1 MQHLASAGAEVTTEP
16 CNVAPAWLQTGL
28 RPQISTERNAEMNK
42 TIAVNNHS
50 KERMRMQ
57 LQCPMPKLDFDVIT
71 LGHGS
76 GGLLTNKLLDSGVF
90 NLLKNELLDKRHD
103 GAVFNLEGPLAFTT
117 DSFVISPVF
126 FPGGN
131 IGELAVNGTVND
143 LAMCGAVPRYLSLSF
158 ILEEGLPMTEFWE
171 ILVSIK
177 FAAEAAGVQIIT
189 GDTKVVERGK
199 GDKIF
204 INTTG
209 IGQVK
214 VGGKIGIERVAL
226 GDKII
231 ISGPL
236 ANHGIAIMSVREGLE
251 FESDIVSDTA
261 ALNHTINNL
270 IDEFGEAIHLL
281 RDPTRG
287 GMATVLNEIARD
299 SRQGI
304 FLEQSALPV
313 EEAVAGACELLGLDP
328 LYVANEG
335 LFVAVVKADQADAI
349 LAHLQED
356 VNGKDAAIIGEVVS
370 EHPGKVIIKSGIGGQ
385 RVVNM
390 LVGEQLPRI
399 C

>member
-1 MQHLASAGAEVTTEP
+1 
-16 CNVAPAWLQTGL
+16 
-28 RPQISTERNAEMNK
+28 
-42 TIAVNNHS
+42 
-50 KERMRMQ
+50 MQ

-90 NLLKNELLDKRHD
+90 DLLKNDLLDKRHD
-103 GAVFNLEGPLAFTT
+103 GATLELNGRTAFTT

-143 LAMCGAVPRYLSLSF
+143 LAMCGALPEYLSLSF
-158 ILEEGLPMTEFWE
+158 ILEEGLRMEDFWK

-177 FAAEAAGVQIIT
+177 FACETAGVRVVT

-199 GDKIF
+199 GDQIF

-209 IGQVK
+209 IGRTHEK
-214 VGGKIGIERVAL
+214 AEIGIQGIKA

-231 ISGPL
+231 VSDQL
-236 ANHGIAIMSVREGLE
+236 ATHGIAIMSVRRGLE
-251 FESDIVSDTA
+251 FETSIESDTRP
-261 ALNHTINNL
+261 LNHIVKKL
-270 IDEFGEAIHLL
+270 LDDFGPDIHLL

-287 GMATVLNEIARD
+287 GVATVLSEIARD
-299 SRQGI
+299 TRLGI
-304 FLEQSALPV
+304 DIRHKDIPVDEQV
-313 EEAVAGACELLGLDP
+313 YGACEILGLDP

-335 LFVAVVKADQADAI
+335 IFIAVVEASIAEKVVAK
-349 LAHLQED
+349 LQQD
-356 VNGKDAAIIGEVVS
+356 KHCRHAAVIGEVV
-370 EHPGKVIIKSGIGGQ
+370 ENHPRQVVLTSGIGGK

-390 LVGEQLPRI
+390 LTGEQLPRI